1 MFFSQFETYWSYFW
15 SREPALAQ
23 WHHVNAGLP
32 DVGWTC
38 AQTGPGQ
45 NHGKTPDP
53 RPAELGSN
61 RFGDEWS
68 LGFQGPELFF
78 WFVLGHFDW
87 LKKPSNSLNHSDV
100 HVGDSNK
107 FRYSR
112 YSIIEKW
119 MVHTQTPEFVDA
131 SEPSMSPAPLK
142 MVLHGSSTRPAEEL
156 CLASLVVMA
165 PYPDGTLYSW
175 LLNGSSSYGN
185 FITWL
190 PISHWNKKGMILL
203 WPSTTSDLKHACGW
217 HRAFT
222 WHVSG
227 LRRTNRNNIWEN
239 MWWPLHCHNSA
250 SSQPLFH
257 PHSSP
262 VLLGSE
268 VTTPISLVKSKK
280 GVFTI
285 QIHAPNLNL
294 G

>member
-1 MFFSQFETYWSYFW
+1 MDGAHPNPRVCWCVRAIHVAGTIKDG
-15 SREPALAQ
+15 PAWIQYSACRRTL
-23 WHHVNAGLP
+23 
-32 DVGWTC
+32 
-38 AQTGPGQ
+38 
-45 NHGKTPDP
+45 
-53 RPAELGSN
+53 
-61 RFGDEWS
+61 
-68 LGFQGPELFF
+68 LGFTG
-78 WFVLGHFDW
+78 GHGTLPGW
-87 LKKPSNSLNHSDV
+87 
-100 HVGDSNK
+100 
-107 FRYSR
+107 
-112 YSIIEKW
+112 
-119 MVHTQTPEFVDA
+119 
-131 SEPSMSPAPLK
+131 
-142 MVLHGSSTRPAEEL
+142 
-156 CLASLVVMA
+156 
-165 PYPDGTLYSW
+165 YPDGTLYSW